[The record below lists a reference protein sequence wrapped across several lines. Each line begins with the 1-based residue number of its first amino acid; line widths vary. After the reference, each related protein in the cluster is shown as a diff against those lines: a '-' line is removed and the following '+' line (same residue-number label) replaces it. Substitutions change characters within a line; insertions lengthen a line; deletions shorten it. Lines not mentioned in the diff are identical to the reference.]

1 MPCLALKL
9 SMAVP
14 SYAHK
19 RVWVRTITPTT
30 TITNPLTTTTTI
42 AASSSSSSS
51 SLLRRESVFKLFSSS
66 SSSSLSLY
74 RDRDKHRDSERVVL
88 TAAIYRNQWRISPS
102 YPCAPSAHDS
112 KSSPQSLGFSFHHK
126 CFSLFPSSSSSSI
139 SSGSTSE
146 DDIKQGFS
154 GSSSFESGS
163 EVLYS
168 EMGSEDKDHHRQD
181 WSAGESNGKQSQQQ
195 QQRLSNKFLTLP
207 TILTLGRVAAVPLL
221 ISTFYVDSWWGT
233 TATTSIFI
241 AAAITDWLDGY
252 IARKMRLG
260 SAFGAF
266 LDPVADK
273 LMVAAT
279 LVLLCT
285 RPLDIGIF
293 GQVPWLLTVPAIA
306 IIGREITM
314 SAVREW
320 AASQNTKLLEAVAV
334 NNLGKWKTATQMT
347 ALTILLALRDSSL
360 GGPGIFVATGVAL
373 LYISAGLAVW
383 SLVVYMSKIWRVLL
397 K

>member
-1 MPCLALKL
+1 MLGFKLTMFASMCSKPYKLDKWARAIATHPAAAATTNGTNTAAPRPQCLAALR
-9 SMAVP
+9 SSRERIPVP
-14 SYAHK
+14 
-19 RVWVRTITPTT
+19 WTP
-30 TITNPLTTTTTI
+30 
-42 AASSSSSSS
+42 
-51 SLLRRESVFKLFSSS
+51 V
-66 SSSSLSLY
+66 
-74 RDRDKHRDSERVVL
+74 
-88 TAAIYRNQWRISPS
+88 WRIT
-102 YPCAPSAHDS
+102 PCAPLAPYR
-112 KSSPQSLGFSFHHK
+112 KLGFRGQKF
-126 CFSLFPSSSSSSI
+126 
-139 SSGSTSE
+139 
-146 DDIKQGFS
+146 
-154 GSSSFESGS
+154 
-163 EVLYS
+163 LYS
-168 EMGSEDKDHHRQD
+168 SEDKGVEGGGSGGLATDMGPESKDDH
-181 WSAGESNGKQSQQQ
+181 WYESDRSPPRHNHYHHQQSPQQRQQQ
-195 QQRLSNKFLTLP
+195 STKLLTLP
-207 TILTLGRVAAVPLL
+207 TILTITRVAAIPLL
-221 ISTFYVDSWWGT
+221 VCTFYVDSWFGT

-285 RPLDIGIF
+285 RPLEVAML
-293 GQVPWLLTVPAIA
+293 GQVPWLLAIPSIA

-320 AASQNTKLLEAVAV
+320 AASQNSKLSEAVAV

-347 ALTILLALRDSSL
+347 ALTILLATRDSSL
-360 GGPGIFVATGVAL
+360 TGAGILVASGVVI

-383 SLVVYMSKIWRVLL
+383 SLVVYMRKIWKVLL